1 VVPRG
6 ELTGAWPPRG
16 VRGLARSE
24 RRAGM
29 ALAGRAGFGCGPRKE
44 GRGPE
49 GEKSIF
55 KFPFSMNFQIIVFKS
70 HFEQEYNLF

>member
-1 VVPRG
+1 
-6 ELTGAWPPRG
+6 
-16 VRGLARSE
+16 
-24 RRAGM
+24 M

-44 GRGPE
+44 GCGPE